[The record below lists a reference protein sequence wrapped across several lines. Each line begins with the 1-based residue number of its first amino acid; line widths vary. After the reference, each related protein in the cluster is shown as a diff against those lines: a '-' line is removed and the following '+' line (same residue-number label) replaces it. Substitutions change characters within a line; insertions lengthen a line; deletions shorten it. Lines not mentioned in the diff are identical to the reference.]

1 MIVGD
6 LWKTLERLLQKY
18 GLEGKLREQLI
29 VVEWDVDAPEELR
42 SGTKPLYVKDRVLY
56 LGVRNHALAQE
67 INLRKRE
74 LIRELQ
80 EKGYEIADIRL
91 QIVPLNPPASLEEI
105 MVEVTPEDEAWA
117 QGALREVEVPEGL
130 RRRMAAFLAAA
141 RARERAM
148 LAAGA
153 RKCHSCGAVFFGEGD
168 VCPICHVELEESQAD
183 VERG

>member
-1 MIVGD
+1 MIIGD
-6 LWKTLERLLQKY
+6 LWKTLEHLLRRY

-29 VVEWDVDAPEELR
+29 VVEWEAEAPEELR
-42 SGTKPLYVKDRVLY
+42 ATTRPLYVKDRVLH
-56 LGVRNHALAQE
+56 LGVRSHALAQE

-74 LIRELQ
+74 LIKDLR
-80 EKGYEIADIRL
+80 EKGYEIDDIRL
-91 QIVPLNPPASLEEI
+91 QIAPPEPPAPPGEI
-105 MVEVTPEDEAWA
+105 VVEVTPEDEAWA
-117 QGALREVEVPEGL
+117 REALRDVAVPEGL

-168 VCPICHVELEESQAD
+168 ICPICHVELEESRTDA
-183 VERG
+183 E